1 MKALIKTVESKK
13 TGVGIFLLWLLHLS
27 GLIGIT
33 AGAGDWFIP
42 KTPLNLVLTSLVF
55 FWVFPLDSRQ
65 KIKYTAFVFI
75 LGMAAEWVGVHTGYL
90 FGVYSYGANL
100 GPKLDGIPYLIGINW
115 AILSLASGRLSDLW
129 NVPKPVRITI
139 GALLMVGLDY
149 FIERVAPV
157 MDLWT
162 FQGGT
167 PPLWNYIC
175 WFGLALLFQWV
186 YQRNHISG
194 NRTISLHLLLVQL
207 VFFIYLNLLFSTL
220 P

>member
-1 MKALIKTVESKK
+1 MKTLLKTVESQK
-13 TGVGIFLLWLLHLS
+13 TGIGIFLLWLLHLS

-42 KTPLNLVLTSLVF
+42 KTPLNLVFTSLVF
-55 FWVFPLDSRQ
+55 FWVFPLDSTR
-65 KIKYTAFVFI
+65 KITYTVFVFI

-90 FGVYSYGANL
+90 FGEYSYGANL

-115 AILSLASGRLSDLW
+115 AILSLASGSLSELW
-129 NVPKPVRITI
+129 NVPKPARITI
-139 GALLMVGLDY
+139 GALLMVGLDF
-149 FIERVAPV
+149 FIESVAPI

-162 FQGGT
+162 FQGGA

-175 WFGLALLFQWV
+175 WFVLALLFQWV

-194 NRTISLHLLLVQL
+194 NRTISLHLFLVQL